1 MKNSR
6 RMLAVL
12 VCVVM
17 VLSMAVVASAA
28 ASKTFFIKDSGGY
41 QCTGRGTISDNVGT
55 AVFSATALP
64 LQPIIPDDACAC
76 TVFVLAHNSSGELMG
91 ATTTNGTVYASATYK
106 APNDIADT
114 YCTFEFNGVD
124 LGGYILYNS

>member
-6 RMLAVL
+6 RLLAVL
-12 VCVVM
+12 VCLIMVV
-17 VLSMAVVASAA
+17 SMSVVASAA
-28 ASKTFFIKDSGGY
+28 ASKTFFIKDVGGY
-41 QCTGRGTISDNVGT
+41 QCTGRGTISANVGT
-55 AVFSATALP
+55 AVLNATEIP
-64 LQPIIPDDACAC
+64 MQPIIPNDACTS

-114 YCTFEFNGVD
+114 YCTFEFNGED
-124 LGGYILYNS
+124 LGGYILYNN

>member
-1 MKNSR
+1 M
-6 RMLAVL
+6 
-12 VCVVM
+12 
-17 VLSMAVVASAA
+17 
-28 ASKTFFIKDSGGY
+28 
-41 QCTGRGTISDNVGT
+41 
-55 AVFSATALP
+55 
-64 LQPIIPDDACAC
+64 QPIIPDDACAC